1 MLKKI
6 QAYKTKGL
14 ANLALMAAIA
24 IPAVTISFF
33 TAPIAIAQSTRKA
46 VVFDPPSNIR
56 AVPNGQIICSV
67 QSKTSINVYGQS
79 NGWYKTDYCGQGYIH
94 QSQVSLQQPALTS
107 SRSTESP
114 ITRRQTAN
122 TSQAWQN
129 AKLIHALEERDTS
142 GNLISINSV
151 AFAPNGQTL
160 VTGEYDGQTKLW
172 DLATGEIKG
181 QKKFSAF
188 DTEDDGRRVYSIDT
202 VAISPDGK
210 FLISS
215 SSSAIEAVDLNTG
228 DTQYLIQK
236 VGSSFIIAPDGQTLI
251 SANADGS
258 VKLSNIR
265 SGELQRSLSGQLQG
279 STVLSVSKDGSLIAA
294 ASLFGQIQVWNAR
307 SGELIR
313 QFKNDGLEALATAI
327 SPDNELLFTSF
338 SNPSLIQ
345 MWDIR
350 TGKVIR
356 NLGGHL
362 DVVTSIAISPDG
374 QTLAT
379 GSKDGTIRI
388 MDLQTRELIR
398 VLKDAGKIQSVSF
411 SPDSRTIA
419 SSSDDGKIMV
429 WQKP

>member
-1 MLKKI
+1 M
-6 QAYKTKGL
+6 QAHKTKKL
-14 ANLALMAAIA
+14 VNLSLMAAL
-24 IPAVTISFF
+24 AVPTVAVSFF
-33 TAPIAIAQSTRKA
+33 TTPIAIAQSTRKA

-67 QSKTSINVYGQS
+67 QSMTVINVYGQN

-107 SRSTESP
+107 SSSTEAPVS
-114 ITRRQTAN
+114 RRQTAN
-122 TSQAWQN
+122 TSQAWEN
-129 AKLIHALEERDTS
+129 AKLIHALEERFSD

-151 AFAPNGQTL
+151 AFAPDGQTL
-160 VTGEYDGQTKLW
+160 VTGGYDGKTKLW

-181 QKKFSAF
+181 QRKFFAF

-215 SSSAIEAVDLNTG
+215 SSSAIEAVDLNTE
-228 DTQYLIQK
+228 DTYYLIQK
-236 VGSSFIIAPDGQTLI
+236 VGSSFIIAPDDQTLI

-265 SGELQRSLSGQLQG
+265 SGELQRSLPGQLQG

-294 ASLFGQIQVWNAR
+294 ASLFGKIQVWNAR

-313 QFKNDGLEALATAI
+313 QFKNDGLEALAIAI

-338 SNPSLIQ
+338 SNPSLVQ
-345 MWDIR
+345 MWDIH
-350 TGKVIR
+350 TGEVIR
-356 NLGGHL
+356 NLGGHS
-362 DVVTSIAISPDG
+362 DVVTSIY
-374 QTLAT
+374 
-379 GSKDGTIRI
+379 
-388 MDLQTRELIR
+388 
-398 VLKDAGKIQSVSF
+398 
-411 SPDSRTIA
+411 
-419 SSSDDGKIMV
+419 
-429 WQKP
+429 